1 MKKTQKSD
9 LWRVLKFVLFSASAG
24 VIQIVTF
31 TLMNEIGGLPYW
43 PSYLTA
49 LVLSVLFNFTVNRK
63 FTFKAA
69 NNVPLA
75 MLLVAAYYAVFTP
88 LSTLWGDAL
97 TKIGWNEYLVLAITM
112 AINLSTEFLYQRFV
126 VYRNSVDTNAEGQRD
141 SFRTVGEYELDENGN
156 LLTWDVNTV
165 GYFVTELVK
174 SLEPVSETAT
184 ETADSEEKADA
195 TANEEKAE
203 KDKTERKS
211 EYPKVSYL
219 GGGSYGKAYLVE
231 TERGKRVMKAVKI
244 ADIARSEVE
253 TLRLLRNAAGE
264 YIPEVYAV
272 HTVAETNPVT
282 VIEEEY
288 MEGKNLVNPRF
299 MLFGKQKR
307 IALARKISEV
317 LAKVREITSDKFG
330 KICGEKFDSWQ
341 EYYKKYAENV
351 LSRADKGV
359 EEGLVKKEPVELAK
373 KAFERFDEIFSEPVG
388 KACLV
393 HGDVN
398 IANVT
403 VDPKTLE
410 LKAIIDP
417 YGSVFGDPEYEL
429 FQLRNM
435 GGDRYFLYE
444 TVKNSFVT
452 SKNCD
457 AKCAFYALVNE
468 IDCALLS
475 GTSKGVF
482 FDYMFRTQMK
492 RLETCL
498 ADLFFFSNEE
508 KKNQK
513 KSL

>member
-1 MKKTQKSD
+1 MRKTQKSD

-31 TLMNEIGGLPYW
+31 TLMNEIGTLPYW

-69 NNVPLA
+69 NNVPIA

-97 TKIGWNEYLVLAITM
+97 TKIGWNEYLVLALTM
-112 AINLSTEFLYQRFV
+112 AVNLSTEFLYQRFV

-141 SFRTVGEYELDENGN
+141 SFGTVGEYELDENGN
-156 LLTWDVNTV
+156 LLTWDVSTV
-165 GYFVTELVK
+165 GYFVTELAK
-174 SLEPVSETAT
+174 SLEPKPETATSEISETAQNADGAENSASV
-184 ETADSEEKADA
+184 ETDKAA
-195 TANEEKAE
+195 KKTQKAE
-203 KDKTERKS
+203 KNKF
-211 EYPKVSYL
+211 PKVSYL

-231 TERGKRVMKAVKI
+231 TEDGKKRVMKAVKI
-244 ADIARSEVE
+244 ADLARSEVE
-253 TLRLLRNAAGE
+253 ALRLLRDAAGE

-272 HTVAETNPVT
+272 HGVTDKNPLT
-282 VIEEEY
+282 VIEEEFIS
-288 MEGKNLVNPRF
+288 GANLSNPRF
-299 MLFGKQKR
+299 ALYGKQKR
-307 IALARKISEV
+307 LALARKISEI
-317 LAKVREITSDKFG
+317 LAKTREITSDKFG
-330 KICGEKFDSWQ
+330 RICGEKCDGWQ
-341 EYYKKYAENV
+341 EYYKKYAEGV
-351 LSRADKGV
+351 LARADKGI
-359 EEGLVKKEPVELAK
+359 EEGLVKKEPVELTK
-373 KAFERFDEIFSEPVG
+373 KAFERFDEIFAEPVE
-388 KACLV
+388 KARLV
-393 HGDVN
+393 HGDIN
-398 IANVT
+398 IANIM

-429 FQLRNM
+429 FQLKNI

-444 TVKNSFVT
+444 TVKNSFET

-457 AKCAFYALVNE
+457 LKCAFYALVNE

-482 FDYMFRTQMK
+482 FDYMFKTQMK

-498 ADLFFFSNEE
+498 RDSEIFR
-508 KKNQK
+508 
-513 KSL
+513 